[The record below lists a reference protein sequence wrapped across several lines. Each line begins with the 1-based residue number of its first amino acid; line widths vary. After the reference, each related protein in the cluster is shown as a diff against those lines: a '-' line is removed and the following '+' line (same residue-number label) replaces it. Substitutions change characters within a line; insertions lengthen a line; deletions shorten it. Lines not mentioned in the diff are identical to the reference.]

1 MLVFI
6 SRARDFLG
14 FLEAGV
20 EMLQG
25 VQFWGLLC
33 LAYDLGGSIGPNLL
47 TSLALAQKCPW
58 LPIT

>member
-1 MLVFI
+1 MLVFG
-6 SRARDFLG
+6 SRARVFLG

-33 LAYDLGGSIGPNLL
+33 LAYDLGGLIGHI
-47 TSLALAQKCPW
+47 C
-58 LPIT
+58 